1 MDLRKRI
8 VIIGTVQLL
17 VVVGVLF
24 TAYYYRAQADVR
36 QGYIEKARGVIL
48 TAEAVRQE
56 MADKWDQ
63 GIFTAKLMREWADAG
78 EINKI
83 LAAVPIVTAWHAAER
98 NAKEGGFQF
107 RVPKFQPRNPKNEP
121 DEFEAMVLKKFE
133 NEGVTEFQQIDPKL
147 NAIRYFRPIK
157 LTQECM
163 LCHGDPKTSEEL
175 WGNDKGLDPT
185 GAKMENWKVGEVHG
199 AFEIIQSLDS
209 ADQKIAAAI
218 QNGGLMVG
226 ALTLV
231 AAVIFFFLSSRG
243 IEGLYRPIRR
253 IAAQLNEG
261 ANQVADASNQL
272 AAASQSLA
280 EGASTQAS
288 SLQETSSSLEEMA
301 AMTRTNAENAS
312 KANDLAARARSNADQ
327 GDKTMSQL
335 NAAMDSIN
343 QSSTEIS
350 KIIKVIEE
358 IAFQTNLLALNA
370 AVEAARAGEHGKGFA
385 VVAEE
390 VRNLAQRS
398 AQAAKDTTNL
408 IEGSVQRARE
418 GASVAHEASSA
429 LQSIISD
436 VAQVAELLGGINQA
450 SREQAQ
456 GVEQVNI
463 AVSSIDKVTQQNA
476 SNAEESA
483 SASEELRAQ
492 AESVKAQVTELLS
505 LVGSNKDGASQ
516 NSYAGVASDSG
527 KKGWLG
533 KSSKSVQTQRGGTL
547 PANANGGNLSDF

>member
-24 TAYYYRAQADVR
+24 IAYYYRAQEDVR
-36 QGYIEKARGVIL
+36 QGYVEKARGVIL

-63 GIFTAKLMREWADAG
+63 NIFNAKVMREWADAG

-209 ADQKIAAAI
+209 ADQKIASAI

-272 AAASQSLA
+272 ASASQSLA

-312 KANDLAARARSNADQ
+312 KANDLAARARNNADQ
-327 GDKTMSQL
+327 GDKTMTQL
-335 NAAMDSIN
+335 NTAMDSIN

-436 VAQVAELLGGINQA
+436 VAQVAELLSGINQA

-492 AESVKAQVTELLS
+492 AESVKAQVSELLS
-505 LVGSNKDGASQ
+505 LVGNNKGGESQ
-516 NSYAGVASDSG
+516 SHYVSSVADAG

-533 KSSKSVQTQRGGTL
+533 KSNKSVQTQRGS
-547 PANANGGNLSDF
+547 AIQSNSNGGNLSDF

>member
-1 MDLRKRI
+1 
-8 VIIGTVQLL
+8 
-17 VVVGVLF
+17 GV
-24 TAYYYRAQADVR
+24 T
-36 QGYIEKARGVIL
+36 L
-48 TAEAVRQE
+48 TAEAVREE
-56 MADKWDQ
+56 MATKWEQ

-78 EINKI
+78 EIKKI
-83 LAAVPIVTAWHAAER
+83 LTAVPIVTAWHAAELK
-98 NAKEGGFQF
+98 AKEGGFQF
-107 RVPKFQPRNPKNEP
+107 RVPKFQPRNAKNEP
-121 DEFEAMVLKKFE
+121 DEFESTVLKKFE
-133 NEGVTEFQQIDPKL
+133 HENIQEFQQYDPKL

-157 LTQECM
+157 LTQECL

-185 GAKMENWKVGEVHG
+185 GVKMENWKVGEVHG
-199 AFEIIQSLDS
+199 AFEIIQSLND
-209 ADQKIAAAI
+209 ADAKIAGAL
-218 QNGGLMVG
+218 QTGGLMVG

-231 AAVIFFFLSSRG
+231 AATIFFFLSSRG

-253 IAAQLNEG
+253 IASQLNEG

-288 SLQETSSSLEEMA
+288 SLQETSSSLEEMS
-301 AMTRTNAENAS
+301 AMTRTNAENAG
-312 KANDLAARARSNADQ
+312 KANDLAARARNNADQ
-327 GDKTMSQL
+327 GDKTMTQL
-335 NAAMDSIN
+335 NSAMDSIN

-418 GASVAHEASSA
+418 GAAVAHDASSA
-429 LQSIISD
+429 LQSIIND

-492 AESVKAQVTELLS
+492 AESVKAQVNELLG
-505 LVGSNKDGASQ
+505 LVGSNKGGESPSSY
-516 NSYAGVASDSG
+516 NSSSGNSAG

-533 KSSKSVQTQRGGTL
+533 RSKAGKTQSAASLAGG
-547 PANANGGNLSDF
+547 ASGGNLSDF

>member
-17 VVVGVLF
+17 VVVCVLF
-24 TAYYYRAQADVR
+24 GAYYYRAQSDVR
-36 QGYIEKARGVIL
+36 DGYVEKARGIIL
-48 TAEAVRQE
+48 TAEAVREE
-56 MADKWDQ
+56 MAKKWEQ
-63 GIFTAKLMREWADAG
+63 GIFTAQGMREWADAG

-83 LAAVPIVTAWHAAER
+83 LSAVPIVTAWHAAELK
-98 NAKEGGFQF
+98 AKEGGFQF

-121 DEFEAMVLKKFE
+121 DELEAVVLKKFE
-133 NEGVTEFQQIDPKL
+133 SEGLQEFQQYDSKL

-163 LCHGDPKTSEEL
+163 LCHGDPKQSEQL

-199 AFEIIQSLDS
+199 AFEIVQSLNA
-209 ADQKIAAAI
+209 ADAKIAGAL
-218 QNGGLMVG
+218 QYGGMMVG
-226 ALTLV
+226 ALTLI
-231 AAVIFFFLSSRG
+231 AATIFFFLASRG

-253 IAAQLNEG
+253 IASQLNEG

-288 SLQETSSSLEEMA
+288 SLQETSSSLEEMS
-301 AMTRTNAENAS
+301 AMTRTNAENAG
-312 KANDLAARARSNADQ
+312 KANDLASRARDNADQ

-335 NAAMDSIN
+335 NSAMDSIN

-418 GASVAHEASSA
+418 GASVAHDASTA
-429 LQSIISD
+429 LQGIIND

-492 AESVKAQVTELLS
+492 AESVKAQVNELLG
-505 LVGSNKDGASQ
+505 LVGSSKGGDSSS
-516 NSYAGVASDSG
+516 SYSPNTPESG
-527 KKGWLG
+527 KKSWLG
-533 KSSKSVQTQRGGTL
+533 KSKGVTRTKSAASMASSQHE
-547 PANANGGNLSDF
+547 NISDF

>member
-17 VVVGVLF
+17 IVVGVLF
-24 TAYYYRAQADVR
+24 GAYYYRAQSDVR
-36 QGYIEKARGVIL
+36 DGYVEKARGVIL
-48 TAEAVRQE
+48 TAEAVREE
-56 MADKWDQ
+56 MATKWEQ

-78 EINKI
+78 ELKKI
-83 LAAVPIVTAWHAAER
+83 LAAVPIVTAWHAAELKS
-98 NAKEGGFQF
+98 KEGGFQF

-133 NEGVTEFQQIDPKL
+133 NESLPEFQQYDPKV

-157 LTQECM
+157 LTQECL

-185 GAKMENWKVGEVHG
+185 GVKMENWKAGEVHG
-199 AFEIIQSLDS
+199 AFEIIQSLNT
-209 ADQKIAAAI
+209 ADAKIAGALET
-218 QNGGLMVG
+218 GGLMVG

-231 AAVIFFFLSSRG
+231 AATIFFFLSSRG

-288 SLQETSSSLEEMA
+288 SLQETSSSLEEMS
-301 AMTRTNAENAS
+301 AMTRTNAENAG
-312 KANDLAARARSNADQ
+312 KANDLAARARTNADQ
-327 GDKTMSQL
+327 GDKTMTQL
-335 NAAMDSIN
+335 NSAMDSIN
-343 QSSTEIS
+343 SSSTEIS

-418 GASVAHEASSA
+418 GASVAHDASTA
-429 LQSIISD
+429 LQSIIND

-492 AESVKAQVTELLS
+492 AESVKAQVNELLG
-505 LVGSNKDGASQ
+505 LVGSNKGGDSPS
-516 NSYAGVASDSG
+516 NYSSPSSDSA

-533 KSSKSVQTQRGGTL
+533 KSKSGKTQHAASLSAG
-547 PANANGGNLSDF
+547 NSGGNLSDF